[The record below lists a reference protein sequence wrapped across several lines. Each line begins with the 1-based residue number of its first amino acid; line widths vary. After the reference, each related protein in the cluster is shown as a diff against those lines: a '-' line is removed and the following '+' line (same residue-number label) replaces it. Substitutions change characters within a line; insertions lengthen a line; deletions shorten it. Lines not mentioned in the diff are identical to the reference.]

1 MTRPPGSLS
10 RMLRS
15 AAVAAAF
22 ASLYFLTTKLS
33 GWLIG
38 DPAVL
43 WPASGVYLGVLLVAP
58 RHLWSVLACAA
69 GVGSALTYL
78 HGGASLELS
87 IAFAVPSSAE
97 GLLAA
102 LLIER
107 IAGPRF
113 TFAGVRDLL
122 ALVVGGAVVANGL
135 VALSAA
141 AVAVQSFDASFA
153 ESWLRWWSADALGM
167 IAVVPIF
174 TARRRLRTV
183 ALGALGAAL
192 VAAHLAS
199 EVYAVQGFLA
209 VLLLGSLAFAAASGE
224 RERLRMAAD
233 HASNEL
239 EGSAERLERADRRIA
254 QLTAELAAR
263 SAEVHDATRRRE
275 RLATDLRDSQA
286 ARERTE
292 RELAGARQE
301 LSRASAQN
309 GALEEELSRASA
321 QNGALEEEL
330 SRASAQNGALEEEL
344 SRASAQNGA
353 LEEELSR

>member
-1 MTRPPGSLS
+1 MTRLRGSLS

-22 ASLYFLTTKLS
+22 ASLYFLTAKLT

-43 WPASGVYLGVLLVAP
+43 WPASGVYLGVMLVAP
-58 RHLWSVLACAA
+58 RHRWSVLACAA
-69 GVGSALTYL
+69 GVGSMLTYL

-122 ALVVGGAVVANGL
+122 ALVLGGAVVANGL

-174 TARRRLRTV
+174 TAGRSRLRMV
-183 ALGALGAAL
+183 ALGGLGVAL
-192 VAAHLAS
+192 VAAHVAS

-209 VLLLGSLAFAAASGE
+209 VLLLGSLAFAAAAGD

-233 HASNEL
+233 HASHEL

-263 SAEVHDATRRRE
+263 SAEVHDATRKRE
-275 RLATDLRDSQA
+275 RLAADLRDVQA

-292 RELAGARQE
+292 RELAAARQE
-301 LSRASAQN
+301 LSRVSAQN
-309 GALEEELSRASA
+309 GALEDELSR
-321 QNGALEEEL
+321 
-330 SRASAQNGALEEEL
+330 
-344 SRASAQNGA
+344 
-353 LEEELSR
+353 